1 MRQRA
6 DVVLVSVGQN
16 HAENFE
22 MALLKIGE
30 IGRQHAKAE
39 RALFGEH
46 YPGVDYDRAPGAF
59 DHRQVEPDFAEP
71 T

>member
-16 HAENFE
+16 DAENFE
-22 MALLKIGE
+22 MALLEIGK
-30 IGRQHAKAE
+30 IGRQHAESE

-46 YPGVDYDRAPGAF
+46 HPGINQDRAPGTF
-59 DHRQVEPDFAEP
+59 DHRQVEPDFSEP